1 MLLFAGS
8 REKFEMFI
16 IDKGLT
22 CLGWETRLCS
32 IGSSTIFKPTATP
45 VPSAA
50 INPLNM
56 GSKTRIADIS
66 VPDAD

>member
-1 MLLFAGS
+1 
-8 REKFEMFI
+8 KNFEMFI

-45 VPSAA
+45 ALSAA
-50 INPLNM
+50 INPLSM
-56 GSKTRIADIS
+56 ASKMKIADTS